1 MSAAATERVLR
12 GMRRGPSLQTL
23 AMGIEGG
30 ARFERKKDASTLRAE
45 LAVAGMAFQHKK
57 SASLLARAPAHL

>member
-1 MSAAATERVLR
+1 
-12 GMRRGPSLQTL
+12 MRRGPSLQTL